1 MQFFIHYFSYLGLP
15 FFIAYFFFRS
25 EWKKAYLIMLATMLV
40 DLDHLLADPIFQEN
54 RCSVGFHYLHSVY
67 AIVVYVVLLFFKKPY
82 RIVGIGLVLHMITDF
97 VDCLIMFEKCQS
109 CYESSPAGPAL
120 RFVGKLLGW

>member
-1 MQFFIHYFSYLGLP
+1 MQFFIHYFSHLGLP

-40 DLDHLLADPIFQEN
+40 DLDHLLANPIFQEN
-54 RCSVGFHYLHSVY
+54 RCSVGFHYFHSIY
-67 AIVVYVVLLFFKKPY
+67 AIVVYIGMLFLKKPY

-97 VDCLIMFEKCQS
+97 VDCLIMFEKCQL
-109 CYESSPAGPAL
+109 CYENAPAWWAL
-120 RFVGKLLGW
+120 DSVGKLLGW